1 MTEVPVAGGTRSLSL
16 CERVLSV
23 DFVTDEQTETY
34 SNNCTP
40 GLSSIKHMIEISQG
54 VHLCFTFPKLVWTL
68 VVKGLIMRETLIN
81 MSVMYRIISKIIV
94 SQCIHSV
101 FHIESC

>member
-1 MTEVPVAGGTRSLSL
+1 MTEVPIARETRFLSL

-23 DFVTDEQTETY
+23 NFVTDEQTETY
-34 SNNCTP
+34 PNNCTP

-54 VHLCFTFPKLVWTL
+54 VHLCFTLPKLVWTL

-81 MSVMYRIISKIIV
+81 MSVMCRMISRIIV
-94 SQCIHSV
+94 SQSIHSV
-101 FHIESC
+101 FDIESC